1 MKKLAAALA
10 VVSML
15 LSCKKETTTTDFKA
29 EGFWRGNIYL
39 LHLVIV
45 NKENGKSRMYLQPP
59 YGDTAAAA
67 QKYDGVYEVKGNTFN
82 ATYYDGEM
90 AVAALNSDKTAP
102 GKIWGRG
109 YVLQAGL
116 QFELTKE

>member
-1 MKKLAAALA
+1 MKKLVLALA
-10 VVSML
+10 VASML
-15 LSCKKETTTTDFKA
+15 LSCKKETTENFKA

-45 NKENGKSRMYLQPP
+45 NKENGKSRMYLQPT
-59 YGDTAAAA
+59 YGDTATAT

-82 ATYYDGEM
+82 AIYYEEGV
-90 AVAALNSDKTAP
+90 AVAALNSDKTSP
-102 GKIWGRG
+102 GKISGRG
-109 YVLQAGL
+109 YVQQAGL